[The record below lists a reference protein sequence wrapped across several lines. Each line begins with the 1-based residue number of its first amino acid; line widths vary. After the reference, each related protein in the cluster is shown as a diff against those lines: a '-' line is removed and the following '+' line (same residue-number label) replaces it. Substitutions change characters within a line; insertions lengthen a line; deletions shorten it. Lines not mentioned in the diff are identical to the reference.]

1 LLALIA
7 ANLLRRTGRTVLTAL
22 GVAVGVTTVVALLA
36 VTAGLS
42 RSAGDLAKLGRAD
55 FGVFQAGLSDLT
67 ASSLPSSAAGR
78 IARLSGVSAIS
89 PVQILPHAVA
99 ADPSVLVFGAP
110 LRGALVNRLV
120 LVSGALPRSGELLV
134 GDRVAERLHAAVGRR
149 LTVAGRPFRVA
160 GIYHSGVSLEDG
172 GVVLPL
178 SVTQRLSGRPDA
190 VSMVAVLVAP
200 GYRDATVE
208 RAVERAVPGTAALG
222 DPGEV
227 ARVDTNSAVI
237 AKAAGIIAVLAVLLG
252 AVVVVNTMAMAVI
265 ERQEQFGLLA
275 VVGWSRSRIA
285 RLILGEAITVSIGGA
300 IVGLGLGALVS
311 SIVVRAL
318 AAATF
323 VSPEITVWVL
333 ARGLLVGLA
342 LGVMGALFSFWKV
355 TRVAPLKA
363 ISP

>member
-1 LLALIA
+1 MLALIA
-7 ANLLRRTGRTVLTAL
+7 SNLRHRWGRTALTAL

-55 FGVFQAGLSDLT
+55 FGVFQAGVSDLT
-67 ASSLPSSAAGR
+67 ASSLPSSAAAR
-78 IARLSGVSAIS
+78 IASVPGVSATS
-89 PVQILPHAVA
+89 PVQIVPHAIA
-99 ADPSVLVFGAP
+99 ADPAVLVFGAP
-110 LRGALVNRLV
+110 LQGALVKRLV
-120 LVSGALPRSGELLV
+120 LVAGALPRTGEMLV
-134 GDRVAERLHAAVGRR
+134 GDRVAQRLHATVGRR
-149 LTVAGRPFRVA
+149 LVVAGHRFRVA

-178 SVTQRLSGRPDA
+178 AVTQRLSGRPDA

-237 AKAAGIIAVLAVLLG
+237 AKAAVIIAVLAVLLG

-265 ERQEQFGLLA
+265 ERRQQFGLLA

-285 RLILGEAITVSIGGA
+285 RLILGEAVTVSAGGA
-300 IVGLGLGALVS
+300 IAGLGLGIVASDL
-311 SIVVRAL
+311 VVRAL
-318 AAATF
+318 AAGTF
-323 VSPEITVWVL
+323 VSPEITPWVL

-342 LGVMGALFSFWKV
+342 LGVIGAMFSFW
-355 TRVAPLKA
+355 RVMRIPPLKA

>member
-1 LLALIA
+1 MLAVIA
-7 ANLLRRTGRTVLTAL
+7 SNLRYRWGRTALTAL
-22 GVAVGVTTVVALLA
+22 GVAIGVTTVVALLA

-67 ASSLPSSAAGR
+67 ASSLPSSAAAR
-78 IARLSGVSAIS
+78 IARVPGVAATS
-89 PVQILPHAVA
+89 PVQIVPHAIA

-110 LRGALVNRLV
+110 LQGALVKRLV
-120 LVSGALPRSGELLV
+120 LVSGAMPRSGQLLV
-134 GDRVAERLHAAVGRR
+134 GDDAAHRLHEAVGRH
-149 LTVAGRPFRVA
+149 VIVGGHPFRVA
-160 GIYHSGVSLEDG
+160 GIFHSGISLEDS

-178 SVTQRLSGRPDA
+178 AVAQRLSARPDA
-190 VSMVAVLVAP
+190 ISMVAVLVAP

-237 AKAAGIIAVLAVLLG
+237 AKAAVIIAVLAVLLG
-252 AVVVVNTMAMAVI
+252 AIVVVNTMAMAVI
-265 ERQEQFGLLA
+265 ERRQQFGLLA

-285 RLILGEAITVSIGGA
+285 RLILGEAIMVSAGGA
-300 IVGLGLGALVS
+300 LVGLGLGVLASDL
-311 SIVVRAL
+311 VVRAL
-318 AAATF
+318 AAGAF
-323 VSPEITVWVL
+323 VSPEITAWVL
-333 ARGLLVGLA
+333 ARGLLIGLA
-342 LGVMGALFSFWKV
+342 LGVIGAMFSVW
-355 TRVAPLKA
+355 RVMRLPPLKA

>member
-1 LLALIA
+1 MLELIT
-7 ANLLRRTGRTVLTAL
+7 ANLLRRSGRTALMAL
-22 GVAVGVTTVVALLA
+22 GVALGVTTVVALLA

-67 ASSLPSSAAGR
+67 ASSLPPSAAGR
-78 IARLSGVSAIS
+78 IARVPGVAATS
-89 PVQILPHAVA
+89 PVQIVPHAVA

-110 LRGALVNRLV
+110 LHGALVKRLV
-120 LVSGALPRSGELLV
+120 LVSGALPRGGELLV
-134 GDRVAERLHAAVGRR
+134 GDRAAERVHAAVGRP
-149 LTVAGRPFRVA
+149 LSVAGHPFRVA

-190 VSMVAVLVAP
+190 LTMVAVLVAP
-200 GYRDATVE
+200 GYRDAAVE
-208 RAVERAVPGTAALG
+208 RAIERAVPGTAALG

-237 AKAAGIIAVLAVLLG
+237 AKAAVIIAVLAVLLG
-252 AVVVVNTMAMAVI
+252 AIVVVNTMAMAVI
-265 ERQEQFGLLA
+265 ERRRQFGLLA

-285 RLILGEAITVSIGGA
+285 RLILGEAITVSAGGA
-300 IVGLGLGALVS
+300 IVGLGLGVLAS
-311 SIVVRAL
+311 DIVVRAL
-318 AAATF
+318 AAGAF
-323 VSPEITVWVL
+323 VSPDITVWVL

-342 LGVMGALFSFWKV
+342 LGVIGTLFSFW
-355 TRVAPLKA
+355 RVMRVPPLEA
-363 ISP
+363 IGP

>member
-1 LLALIA
+1 MLALIA
-7 ANLLRRTGRTVLTAL
+7 ANLLHRWGRTALTAL
-22 GVAVGVTTVVALLA
+22 GVAIGVATVVALLA

-67 ASSLPSSAAGR
+67 ASSLPSSAAAR
-78 IARLSGVSAIS
+78 IARLPGVSAAS
-89 PVQILPHAVA
+89 PVQIVSHAVA
-99 ADPSVLVFGAP
+99 ADPAVLVFGAP
-110 LRGALVNRLV
+110 LHGALVKRLV

-134 GDRVAERLHAAVGRR
+134 GDRVAQRLHEAVGRR
-149 LTVAGRPFRVA
+149 LTVAGHPFRVA

-172 GVVLPL
+172 GLVLPL
-178 SVTQRLSGRPDA
+178 SVTQRLSGRAD
-190 VSMVAVLVAP
+190 VLSMVAVLVAP
-200 GYRDATVE
+200 GYREATVE

-237 AKAAGIIAVLAVLLG
+237 AKAAVIIAVLAVLLG
-252 AVVVVNTMAMAVI
+252 AIVVVNTMAMAVI
-265 ERQEQFGLLA
+265 ERRQQFGLLA

-285 RLILGEAITVSIGGA
+285 RLILGEAITVSASGA
-300 IVGLGLGALVS
+300 IVGLVLGILAS
-311 SIVVRAL
+311 DIVVRAF
-318 AAATF
+318 AAGTF
-323 VSPEITVWVL
+323 VSPEITLWVL

-342 LGVMGALFSFWKV
+342 LGVIGAMSSVW
-355 TRVAPLKA
+355 RVMHLPPLKA